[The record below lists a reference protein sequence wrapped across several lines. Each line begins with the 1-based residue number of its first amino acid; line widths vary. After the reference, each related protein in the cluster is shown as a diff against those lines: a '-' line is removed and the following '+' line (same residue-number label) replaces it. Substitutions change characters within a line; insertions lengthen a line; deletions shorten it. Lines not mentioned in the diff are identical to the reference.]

1 MHRPCYQKDWF
12 RRLVLSVVIVAVA
25 SSMPHIS
32 GREQDK
38 HPTPDS
44 NNQVV
49 RKEDVDVYAA
59 FILLQDYLP
68 VGSHLGSG
76 YRTQED
82 QISVIRSFAMANNIQ
97 VPSPGV
103 TDPNAWRPVA
113 GELRKM
119 GYKIADPDRTPHS
132 SNQRIVLDIGRADL
146 GKIQAACY
154 GAERDGLIE
163 ITNLIYEKKNQA
175 IHVELNITARGIYQ
189 LGMRQPLL
197 SGRSS
202 ESQSPQTGES
212 AGQGDEERRQLMREL
227 VTKHERNKG
236 DPEKQIDF
244 DEQRKQLLDPLNID
258 QIQKLDAE
266 IEAHRRE
273 IAENKK
279 NETKQSLIDEVRNAQ
294 QENRLQDAEQAA
306 QRLVKAFPEEQPWLD
321 QIKIRTLL
329 DGAIN
334 ALVTADCSSCETA
347 GVLVGDALKLS
358 AGDEKAQRIKGEVDN
373 CISQCKTRRIAL
385 IVLSVLLLVGLIVGL
400 YFWLRPKSWVLEVV
414 DGPGTGQVFAVNKD
428 KLIIGALGPGE
439 DDDGDAADIVI
450 SDSNRK
456 ISRVHCVL
464 RQHGRRVY
472 LKDMSRNGT
481 KINIIEIEPNRYVR
495 LRNGDE
501 ISLADEAVLLL
512 KHGAAE
518 HS

>member
-1 MHRPCYQKDWF
+1 M
-12 RRLVLSVVIVAVA
+12 LSVATVALA
-25 SSMPHIS
+25 SSLPHVS

-82 QISVIRSFAMANNIQ
+82 QISVIRSFAQANNIQ

-103 TDPNAWRPVA
+103 TDPNAWRLVA
-113 GELRKM
+113 AELRKL
-119 GYKIADPDRTPHS
+119 GYKIADPDKTPHS

-146 GKIQAACY
+146 AKIQAACY

-163 ITNLIYEKKNQA
+163 ITNLIYESRNRA
-175 IHVELNITARGIYQ
+175 IHVELNITSRGIYQ

-202 ESQSPQTGES
+202 DPQSAQPVESPS
-212 AGQGDEERRQLMREL
+212 QGDDEERRQLMREL
-227 VTKHERNKG
+227 ISKHERNQG

-244 DEQRKQLLDPLNID
+244 DEQRKALLDPLNID
-258 QIQKLDAE
+258 QIQKLDVE
-266 IEAHRRE
+266 IEAHRKE

-279 NETKQSLIDEVRNAQ
+279 NETKQSLIAEVRVAL

-306 QRLVKAFPEEQPWLD
+306 QRLVKASPEEQPWLD

-329 DGAIN
+329 NGAID
-334 ALVTADCSSCETA
+334 ALVTADCNSCETA
-347 GVLVGDALKLS
+347 NTLVSDALKIS
-358 AGDEKAQRIKGEVDN
+358 AGDEKAQRIKGEVDG
-373 CISQCKTRRIAL
+373 CISKCRTRRIAL
-385 IVLSVLLLVGLIVGL
+385 IVLSVLLVAGSIVVL
-400 YFWLRPKSWVLEVV
+400 YFWLRPKGWVLEGV
-414 DGPGTGQVFAVNKD
+414 DGPCTGQVFALDKD
-428 KLIIGALGPGE
+428 RLIIGAVAGGE
-439 DDDGDAADIVI
+439 DSNSDAADIVI
-450 SDSNRK
+450 SDSNHK

-464 RQHGRRVY
+464 RLHGRRIY

-481 KINIIEIEPNRYVR
+481 KINTTGIESNNYVR

-512 KHGAAE
+512 KHGA
-518 HS
+518 